1 MPTFSDV
8 DFKTRLAKGL
18 TDKLST
24 KDMLKKIDTILDDC
38 LKLAQTNLKTLDSA
52 MADYKRMA
60 KDVYGD
66 VERNLELI
74 KKGDEHSEA
83 LLLEMQRSQKDLTRI
98 ESQSNSDGTAY
109 SNAFNDDGFRAN
121 LQEVIVDR
129 LKTLTKVTEYH
140 ECTKTTELG
149 KEILKL
155 AKPVTDARE
164 KIINQ
169 IALINGER
177 DRIAEYVKRVT
188 SYIDTASK
196 LVQGEKAEKG
206 KFVTQATSIQ
216 GRIGKPGADV
226 QGSLWRDYESLET
239 RITRA
244 RGYLTLDN
252 VEAVQ
257 KIKDSFFNE
266 GEASRKEFSGILKTV
281 VIDMQALRTLHGKRF
296 YAKLALP
303 KLEKSLNDIANEF
316 KMQQARMVETGRLLE
331 QHLKELGN

>member
-1 MPTFSDV
+1 MPNFPDI

-24 KDMLKKIDTILDDC
+24 KDLLKKIDTILDDS
-38 LKLAQTNLKTLDSA
+38 LKLAQANLKTLDSA

-83 LLLEMQRSQKDLTRI
+83 LLLEMQRSQEDLTKI
-98 ESQSNSDGTAY
+98 ERQSNSDGTAY

-121 LQEVIVDR
+121 LQEVIVEQ
-129 LKTLTKVTEYH
+129 LKTLTKVKEYH

-155 AKPVTDARE
+155 AKPVAESRE

-177 DRIAEYVKRVT
+177 DRIAEYVKRVA

-206 KFVTQATSIQ
+206 KFVIQATSIQ

-226 QGSLWRDYESLET
+226 QGSLWRYYESLET

-244 RGYLTLDN
+244 RGYLTLEN

-331 QHLKELGN
+331 QHLKELAN